1 MSAMAVLGP
10 AAELY
15 EGSLVHR
22 RRIPRVHDF
31 HRRVWMPLLDVERL
45 DQLPRLWPLWSSRRA
60 AMIRHRR
67 EDYGGDHR
75 HGPPDPRSLAQQ
87 ARDIVEEQ
95 TGVRPLGP
103 VRLLAH
109 ARTWGW
115 LFNPMAVYFC
125 YGRDGQT
132 LAAAV
137 LEVTST
143 PWGERHHY
151 VLDVRDG
158 GTRTFAVDKRM
169 HVSPFLPMDL
179 VYDIRLSPPG
189 ERCAIAITVR
199 RGETVV
205 FSAAMALRRRP
216 FTAGRLLLM
225 LLCHP
230 LMTHRVSFA
239 IYAQALRLRRSGVP
253 YIPRPPADSVTATGR
268 SAR

>member
-1 MSAMAVLGP
+1 VSGVAGLGP

-15 EGSLVHR
+15 EGRLVHR
-22 RRIPRVHDF
+22 RRTPRVHDF
-31 HRRVWMPLLDVERL
+31 RRRVWMPLLDVERL

-75 HGPPDPRSLAQQ
+75 HGPPDPRPLAQQ

-125 YGRDGQT
+125 YGPDGRT

-137 LEVTST
+137 LEVTNT

-151 VLDVRDG
+151 VVDVRDG
-158 GTRTFAVDKRM
+158 GTRTCTVDKAM

-189 ERCAIAITVR
+189 ERCAIAIIVR
-199 RGETVV
+199 HDEAVV
-205 FSAAMALRRRP
+205 FSAAMALRRRR
-216 FTAGRLLLM
+216 FSAGALLLM
-225 LLCHP
+225 LLRHP
-230 LMTHRVSFA
+230 LMTHRVSA
-239 IYAQALRLRRSGVP
+239 GIYAQALRLRRAGVP
-253 YIPRPPADSVTATGR
+253 FVPRPPADSVPATSR